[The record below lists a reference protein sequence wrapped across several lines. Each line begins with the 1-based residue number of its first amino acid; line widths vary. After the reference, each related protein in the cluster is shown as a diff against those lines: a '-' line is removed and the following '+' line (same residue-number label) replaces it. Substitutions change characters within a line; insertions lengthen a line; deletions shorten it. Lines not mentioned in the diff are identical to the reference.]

1 MRVEIPNQITVT
13 IGGLISRGVK
23 AVEVTDEGKL
33 IFTLTDGSTV
43 DLGSVIGP
51 QGPKGETGPAGPQG
65 QTGPAGAQGEQGP
78 KGDTGAE
85 GPKGATGDTGPKGEP
100 GEKGEKGDKGDT
112 GATGPQGET
121 GPQGQT
127 GPQGPAGPTGPKGD
141 TGTGF
146 TVKGYYGSVSALQ
159 ASVENPEVGDAYG
172 VGAAAPY
179 DIYIYDGV
187 TNAWVNNGPL
197 QGAKGDKG
205 DPGKQGPK
213 GEPGDTGPAGASGAD
228 GVTPTIGENGNWYL
242 GNTDTGKPSRGAKG
256 DKGDPGDTG
265 PQGPKGDTGPQG
277 QTGPQGEPGEKGETG
292 PQGPA
297 GSQGPNAVTTETS
310 TPLTGLLKGN
320 GANVEAAVPGTD
332 YVAEKELP
340 TPHDPDD
347 TGKYLRWFSSGW
359 VLSTLD
365 TEVKTVTL
373 FVNNGDIYASNTP
386 SDLQQ
391 YVDSST
397 PIIAHLNS
405 EPYLLTS
412 LSNESATFTRV
423 VGMTIETITVSS
435 DAMGVRATTELQ
447 PDILFVCTVTASGS
461 SYTCDK
467 TSAQILAAASA
478 GKIPIAVYNNAV
490 YFLAG
495 GNQMFAKFTRLS
507 SDTSEV
513 LTVTMTGIASFQ
525 TVILQTVPS
534 RSSKDAPNQVELAD
548 NTEYYLTNVGTVTFA
563 FPDATKFECWLRIT
577 TAASGTITVTF
588 PATVKY
594 IGEAPVFGAGET
606 WELSIKDCVVIAMKE
621 TL

>member
-1 MRVEIPNQITVT
+1 MAVNKVEIDGEVKLDLTQDTVT
-13 IGGLISRGVK
+13 EDTLLQGVT
-23 AVEVTDEGKL
+23 AHDAAGNPVEGKV
-33 IFTLTDGSTV
+33 LTTPV
-43 DLGSVIGP
+43 
-51 QGPKGETGPAGPQG
+51 PK
-65 QTGPAGAQGEQGP
+65 
-78 KGDTGAE
+78 
-85 GPKGATGDTGPKGEP
+85 
-100 GEKGEKGDKGDT
+100 
-112 GATGPQGET
+112 
-121 GPQGQT
+121 
-127 GPQGPAGPTGPKGD
+127 
-141 TGTGF
+141 
-146 TVKGYYGSVSALQ
+146 
-159 ASVENPEVGDAYG
+159 
-172 VGAAAPY
+172 
-179 DIYIYDGV
+179 
-187 TNAWVNNGPL
+187 
-197 QGAKGDKG
+197 
-205 DPGKQGPK
+205 
-213 GEPGDTGPAGASGAD
+213 
-228 GVTPTIGENGNWYL
+228 
-242 GNTDTGKPSRGAKG
+242 
-256 DKGDPGDTG
+256 
-265 PQGPKGDTGPQG
+265 
-277 QTGPQGEPGEKGETG
+277 
-292 PQGPA
+292 
-297 GSQGPNAVTTETS
+297 TS
-310 TPLTGLLKGN
+310 NLLKGDGN
-320 GANVEAAVPGTD
+320 GGVSAATPGTD

-340 TPHDPDD
+340 TPLDPDD

-365 TEVKTVTL
+365 TNVKVVAL
-373 FVNNGDIYASNTP
+373 FENDGDIYASDIP

-391 YVDSST
+391 YVYSGT

-534 RSSKDAPNQVELAD
+534 RSSKDAPNQVKLAD

-563 FPDATKFECWLRIT
+563 VPAATKFECWLRIT
-577 TAASGTITVTF
+577 TVASGTVSITF

-594 IGEAPVFGAGET
+594 IGEAPAFGAGET
-606 WELSIKDCVVIAMKE
+606 WELSVKDGVVIAMKE
-621 TL
+621 TA

>member
-534 RSSKDAPNQVELAD
+534 RSSKDAPNQVKLAD

-563 FPDATKFECWLRIT
+563 FPDATKFECWLRMT

-594 IGEAPVFGAGET
+594 IGEAPAFGAGET
-606 WELSIKDCVVIAMKE
+606 WELSIKDGVVIAVKE
-621 TL
+621 AS